1 MLDMLVDAT
10 CEYNSI
16 ELEECL
22 MLRADNACAID
33 MHFTKE
39 TIYD

>member
-1 MLDMLVDAT
+1 MLLMNIVL
-10 CEYNSI
+10 SI